1 MRGAGRGRETQ
12 ERRESGALPSGRYPQ
27 LGRQATGKYRMSGS
41 GSKPLGG
48 GDAAAEAYVGS
59 SPAEGTA
66 GAWNGEGLDQFQD
79 LEEASVPEGG
89 EQGGG
94 DLVDPGKELGFV
106 LKGEL

>member
-1 MRGAGRGRETQ
+1 MA
-12 ERRESGALPSGRYPQ
+12 A
-27 LGRQATGKYRMSGS
+27 
-41 GSKPLGG
+41 GSKPLRG
-48 GDAAAEAYVGS
+48 GDAAAEGYVGS

-106 LKGEL
+106 LKGELHDGI